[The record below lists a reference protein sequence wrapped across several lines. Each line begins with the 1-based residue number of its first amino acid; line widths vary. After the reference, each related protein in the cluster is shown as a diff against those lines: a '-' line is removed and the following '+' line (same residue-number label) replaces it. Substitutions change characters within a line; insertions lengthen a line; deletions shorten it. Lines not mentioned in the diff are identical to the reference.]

1 MGRTLKRVRDSC
13 ELGHIPKITS
23 VNDYDDIASV
33 YDEVMGNDFYRIV
46 FCSLFSTIR
55 KYLSRSA
62 YVKCVDLACGT
73 GSFINRIS
81 LELDSTCF
89 GIDLSAKQIA
99 IARRKCRQIG
109 GKVNFEV
116 GDVLKTELPE
126 KCDLVTMNFD
136 ALNHLAHP
144 EDWSA
149 LFTRVY
155 SILNPGG
162 IFFFDINSR
171 YRLLYDWSYPEVVV
185 KKSATYIQCPFELLN
200 AGRIVR
206 RQILMLIYS
215 KNDKV
220 KEHKAIIE
228 QISMPKSRMFELL
241 HMSGFA
247 EAKEV
252 LQYNSIHKKHI
263 FLKNRIYVGCV
274 K

>member
-1 MGRTLKRVRDSC
+1 
-13 ELGHIPKITS
+13 
-23 VNDYDDIASV
+23 
-33 YDEVMGNDFYRIV
+33 
-46 FCSLFSTIR
+46 
-55 KYLSRSA
+55 
-62 YVKCVDLACGT
+62 VDLACGT

-81 LELDSTCF
+81 LELDSNCF

-99 IARRKCRQIG
+99 IAKRKCRQVG

-116 GDVLKTELPE
+116 GDVLSTVFPE

-136 ALNHLAHP
+136 ALNHLVNS
-144 EDWSA
+144 EDWAA

-155 SILNPGG
+155 SILKPGG
-162 IFFFDINSR
+162 VFFFDINSR
-171 YRLLYDWSYPEVVV
+171 YRLLHDWSYPEVVV

-200 AGRIVR
+200 SGRIVR

-215 KNDKV
+215 KKDKV

-228 QISMPKSRMFELL
+228 QISMPKSRMFEMI
-241 HMSGFA
+241 HMSGFT

-252 LQYNSIHKKHI
+252 LQYSRIHKKHI
-263 FLKNRIYVGCV
+263 FLKNRIFVGCI